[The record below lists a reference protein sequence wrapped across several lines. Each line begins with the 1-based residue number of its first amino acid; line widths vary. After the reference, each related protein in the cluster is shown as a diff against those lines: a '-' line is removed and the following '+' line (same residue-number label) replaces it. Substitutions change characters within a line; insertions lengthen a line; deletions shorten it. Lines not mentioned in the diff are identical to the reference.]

1 MSFCINGCKNRVLT
15 AINYYPCN
23 GASRQI
29 DFIVLP
35 FPELNFLN
43 PKSQNSNLKQISK
56 YNESNSKRVW
66 IIGDWNLGI
75 VCYLL
80 FGAWNFF
87 NSRTQLYLHI
97 QYDFFNIFVGHD
109 TRCILRPGPVLNV
122 PGNVGHVGI
131 DLISLQ
137 IALFAVHER
146 VGKYRR
152 EGYFI
157 V

>member
-66 IIGDWNLGI
+66 IIGDWNFGIICYLVLGI
-75 VCYLL
+75 FSIQGLNYTYISNTTSLTYLWDMTL
-80 FGAWNFF
+80 GVSYAQDQ
-87 NSRTQLYLHI
+87 S
-97 QYDFFNIFVGHD
+97 
-109 TRCILRPGPVLNV
+109 
-122 PGNVGHVGI
+122 
-131 DLISLQ
+131 
-137 IALFAVHER
+137 
-146 VGKYRR
+146 
-152 EGYFI
+152 
-157 V
+157 